1 MKIPIPQ
8 QCIKAATKLTDTA
21 ILFSFH
27 DNVIKSKQNV
37 FEYICKVFVFVFDY
51 IHKKV
56 FVFVISNHEI
66 ESICIFIQI
75 HLHVIDPRSG
85 PK

>member
-8 QCIKAATKLTDTA
+8 QCIKAALKLTDTA
-21 ILFSFH
+21 LLFSFH
-27 DNVIKSKQNV
+27 DSVIKSNQNV

-56 FVFVISNHEI
+56 FVLVTSNHEI
-66 ESICIFIQI
+66 ESICI
-75 HLHVIDPRSG
+75 
-85 PK
+85 